1 MMHLFQSSFIYHFII
16 LLFVWSIVFSF
27 IDFIDSN
34 KIANQLA
41 FYLLGIVWLFSTF
54 FICYTLFKTGFYSLI
69 SSGEGLYVYVWSVI
83 TISLIINRVVKLDY
97 LVFFTNVV
105 AFLVF
110 ALSILVPRVG
120 KTALLLNQ
128 LKSDLLYIHIGLAF
142 IAYGSF
148 TLSFIFSV
156 MYLFQYKLLKKKKW
170 SVHLRKLGN
179 LAKLEKMVYLCNL
192 IGIPFLIT
200 ALILGSIWASI
211 RIHSFVWYD
220 PKVIG
225 SFFVLLM
232 YGAFMFLKVRN
243 YLYGRTLT
251 IYNICCFLLLLG
263 NYILLNFYSS
273 FHIWNI

>member
-1 MMHLFQSSFIYHFII
+1 MMHLFQSGFIYHFII

-69 SSGEGLYVYVWSVI
+69 TSGEGLYIYVWIVI
-83 TISLIINRVVKLDY
+83 TISLVINRVVKLDY

-142 IAYGSF
+142 IAYGAF

-156 MYLFQYKLLKKKKW
+156 MYLFQYQLLKKKKW
-170 SVHLRKLGN
+170 TVHLRKLGN
-179 LAKLEKMVYLCNL
+179 LSKLEKMVYLCNL
-192 IGIPFLIT
+192 IGIPFIIT
-200 ALILGSIWASI
+200 ALILGSIWASL

-220 PKVIG
+220 PKVVG

-232 YGAFMFLKVRN
+232 YSAFMFLKVRK
-243 YLYGRTLT
+243 YLYGRSLSLF
-251 IYNICCFLLLLG
+251 NISCFLLLLG

-273 FHIWNI
+273 FHIWSM